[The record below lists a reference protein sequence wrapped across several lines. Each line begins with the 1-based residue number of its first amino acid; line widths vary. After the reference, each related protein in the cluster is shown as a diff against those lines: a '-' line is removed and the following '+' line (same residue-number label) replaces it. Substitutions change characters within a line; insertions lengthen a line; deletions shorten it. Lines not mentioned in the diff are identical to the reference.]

1 VASSQLSQV
10 IAHLRNIVLAGGE
23 TDLTDGQLLDC
34 FIDGHEEAA
43 LAGLAR
49 RHGPMVWGVCR
60 RILRSHHDAED
71 AFQATFLVLVRRAES
86 IVPREMVANWL
97 HGVARQT
104 ALKARAMMAKRQARE
119 RRLSD
124 VPEPE
129 AVREQD
135 CWAHL
140 PTLDQQLS
148 RLPGKYRAAI
158 IFCNLEGKTRKEA
171 ARQPKIPEGTL
182 SSRLTTAKALLAK
195 RLARHGLTLSAGG
208 LAALFSEGA
217 APACVPSA
225 LVSSTIKAVTLVA
238 VGKAASTG
246 VISANVAA
254 LTEGVLKA
262 MYLTKLKIGAAV
274 VLAATVVLSTVT
286 GLLLS
291 LSSAGQPD
299 IPEKQAV
306 AQKPNDPPAAPGY
319 FIFPVKTDLQR
330 ALVRS
335 PGNLFVFVDT
345 TKALTEDQINP
356 DELKF
361 KDLEKDLLAYK
372 KEDTKLQFCLYYPR
386 SKLMLA
392 LPPDSPEE
400 AGTVREQKLHRY
412 SLQQDLLHYAL
423 IGFGHEIGFSQVTA
437 VGTYHNDDVTWSETI
452 AAYAGK
458 APQPE
463 GDEPAF
469 SNKFVKAYPVRTAF
483 SRCLTDNAD
492 CLVVIMASPALENGA
507 IPQTIREATTDLAEK
522 LKLANKKRV
531 MFDVRYRVERK
542 MRQALVDEL
551 DKLAKTMGFETSTV
565 SY

>member
-1 VASSQLSQV
+1 V
-10 IAHLRNIVLAGGE
+10 
-23 TDLTDGQLLDC
+23 
-34 FIDGHEEAA
+34 
-43 LAGLAR
+43 
-49 RHGPMVWGVCR
+49 
-60 RILRSHHDAED
+60 
-71 AFQATFLVLVRRAES
+71 
-86 IVPREMVANWL
+86 
-97 HGVARQT
+97 
-104 ALKARAMMAKRQARE
+104 
-119 RRLSD
+119 
-124 VPEPE
+124 
-129 AVREQD
+129 
-135 CWAHL
+135 
-140 PTLDQQLS
+140 
-148 RLPGKYRAAI
+148 
-158 IFCNLEGKTRKEA
+158 
-171 ARQPKIPEGTL
+171 
-182 SSRLTTAKALLAK
+182 LAK
-195 RLARHGLTLSAGG
+195 RLAQRGVALSGGALAAVLSQEVASAG
-208 LAALFSEGA
+208 
-217 APACVPSA
+217 VPSP

-423 IGFGHEIGFSQVTA
+423 IGFGHEIGFSQITA